1 MKQEL
6 AELIEAYVAARIS
19 GDKRLLTWAAG
30 ELNTFMQKIELA
42 VPKEILEKTT
52 KTEEQ

>member
-6 AELIEAYVAARIS
+6 AELIEAYAAARMS
-19 GDKRLLTWAAG
+19 GDKRLLTWSAG

-42 VPKEILEKTT
+42 VPEHILEGATDK
-52 KTEEQ
+52 E